1 MLLVEDLMLL
11 LLDDETGTPA
21 AAGTLPYALGG
32 AVLVELAL
40 LGRVE
45 TDGKKVSAIGDGPLS
60 DQQETAGWIERRRSE
75 AARSACERRRPASCA
90 SCSPSAG

>member
-1 MLLVEDLMLL
+1 MLL

-40 LGRVE
+40 MGRVE
-45 TDGKKVSAIGDGPLS
+45 TDGKKVHAAGEGPLG
-60 DQQETAGWIERRRSE
+60 DPLLQDAYDKVAAWGPGRRG
-75 AARSACERRRPASCA
+75 AT
-90 SCSPSAG
+90 